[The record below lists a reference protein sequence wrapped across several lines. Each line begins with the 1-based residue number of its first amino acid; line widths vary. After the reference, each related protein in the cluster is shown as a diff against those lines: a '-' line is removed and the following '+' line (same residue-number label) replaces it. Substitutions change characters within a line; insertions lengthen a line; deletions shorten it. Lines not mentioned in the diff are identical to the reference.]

1 MENNEISA
9 QILDAAKARFN
20 FYGYRK
26 TTMAE
31 VAGDCGM
38 SAANLYRYF
47 ESKLEI
53 CAALARGCLAEKETL
68 LEQVVNDTAMTAQDK
83 LPVFIL
89 KMLHHTYHYF
99 ESAPKLGELVEVM
112 TVQRP
117 DIIAEHRHKKLALLT
132 ALLLQ
137 GEATG
142 EFVFDDVNE
151 AADAVHSAILLFYYP
166 LTMSLYPL
174 SILEKKAKHV
184 SQLLLC
190 GLRPNNRTVR
200 GGL

>member
-9 QILDAAKARFN
+9 KILDAAKARFN

-31 VAGDCGM
+31 IASDCGM

-47 ESKLEI
+47 ESKLDI
-53 CAALARGCLAEKETL
+53 CAALASGCLAEKEVL
-68 LEQVVNDTAMTAQDK
+68 LEQVVNDTAMTTQDK
-83 LPVFIL
+83 LPEFVL

-112 TVQRP
+112 TIQRP
-117 DIIAEHRHKKLALLT
+117 DIIAEHRQKKLALLT

-142 EFVFDDVNE
+142 EFVFDDVSE

-174 SILEKKAKHV
+174 SVLEKKANNV
-184 SQLLLC
+184 CQLLLC

-200 GGL
+200 GSL